1 MSWYNPISWFG
12 ANEKATQ
19 LTLDQAIQ
27 RFLSLRQ
34 TVSGEMINPD
44 TALQAPT
51 VFAIAGALSR
61 SVGMLPFMIEQDQS
75 EPGKRKVTRMTDH
88 PLAKLMKRPNAWQS
102 PYEYWSLV
110 MVRLALYGEFYAIKN
125 QASNGRITALIP
137 VSPDAVEVQQ
147 GNTGKLSFQVTPI
160 NGSAQVIPQ
169 DKMHRIVMFSTDSL
183 RGTSPIQN
191 CKETIA
197 MEIAAEKFGAATFGS
212 GAIPNVVLQMDGH
225 FKDKEAAERFKESWQ
240 SAFGNKKRGTAVLE
254 DGLKVETMQMN
265 NEESQFLETRK
276 LQRSIISGAWGV
288 PPHMVGDLERATFSN
303 IEEQTL
309 SMLMGTLQPYLECI
323 TDAIDRDLISQQ
335 DRDRKISSAFDTKAR
350 LKGDMKSRS
359 ESLSIQRQ
367 NGIISANEWRAMEGM
382 DARQDDGGDD
392 YITPLNFRLEDS
404 GGEVESDDSEVED
417 GKQRVLGTV
426 RIVA

>member
-1 MSWYNPISWFG
+1 MNWNPLTWFG
-12 ANEKATQ
+12 QSKATN

-27 RFLSLRQ
+27 RMLVLRQ

-51 VFAIAGALSR
+51 VFAIAGGLSR
-61 SVGMLPFMIEQDQS
+61 AVGMLPFMVEQDES
-75 EPGKRKVTRMTDH
+75 EPGKRKVTRLPEH
-88 PLAKLMKRPNAWQS
+88 NLAKLMRKPNAWQT

-125 QASNGRITALIP
+125 QASNGRITALVPIAP
-137 VSPDAVEVQQ
+137 ESVEPQQ
-147 GNTGKLSFQVTPI
+147 GNTGKLSFQVTPT
-160 NGSAQVIPQ
+160 NGNAQTIPQ
-169 DKMHRIVMFSTDSL
+169 DKMHRIVMFSTDGI
-183 RGTSPIQN
+183 RGTSPVQR

-197 MEIAAEKFGAATFGS
+197 MEIASEKFGAATFGS
-212 GAIPNVVLQMDGH
+212 GAIPNVVLSMEGH
-225 FKDKEAAERFKESWQ
+225 FKDEDAAKKFKESWQ
-240 SAFGNKKRGTAVLE
+240 KAFGNKKRGTAVLE
-254 DGLKVETMQMN
+254 DGLKVEPLQMN

-276 LQRSIISGAWGV
+276 LQRSVISGAWGV

-323 TDAIDRDLISQQ
+323 TDAVDRDLISPN
-335 DRDRKISSAFDTKAR
+335 DREAKVSSAFDTKAR

-382 DARQDDGGDD
+382 DAREDEGGDD
-392 YITPLNFRLEDS
+392 YITPLNFRLEDES
-404 GGEVESDDSEVED
+404 GSSDPDDPGTED
-417 GKQRVLGTV
+417 EKRRVLGTIRV
-426 RIVA
+426 VA